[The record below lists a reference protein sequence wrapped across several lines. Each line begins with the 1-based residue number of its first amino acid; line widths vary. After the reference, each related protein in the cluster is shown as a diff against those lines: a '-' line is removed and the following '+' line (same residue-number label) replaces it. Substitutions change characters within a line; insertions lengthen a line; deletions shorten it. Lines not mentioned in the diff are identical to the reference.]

1 MALFRKFFYKKPPD
15 GLLEISERVYVFDY
29 CFTSDVMEEDE
40 HKVYIEGIIAQ
51 LHGHFPDA
59 SYMVFNM
66 REGESPSP
74 ISNIL
79 SDYDMMVIDYPRQY
93 EGCPLLTMETIH
105 HFLKSGENWVQ
116 LGRQNLILMHCE
128 RGGWAVLAFML
139 AAFLIYRKQF
149 TGEQKTLD
157 MIYKQAPRELL
168 QFMSPL
174 NPLPSQLR
182 YLQYIS
188 RRNVGSEWPPLD
200 RALTLDC
207 VILRLVPKMDG
218 EGGCRPIFRIYGQ
231 DPFMAADRT
240 PKVLF
245 STPKRSKLVRY
256 YKQADCELVKIDINC
271 HVQGDVV
278 LECISLDSDLDR
290 ENMMFRV
297 MFNTSFIRSNI
308 LMLNRDEI
316 DILWNTKDNFP
327 KNFRVEALFSDMEAS
342 SSVIPMDM
350 PCIGEKEGLPVEA
363 FAKVKEMFNNVD
375 WLDSN
380 TEVANVLQQIT
391 ASNMLLERL
400 DCGIS
405 SPTRKLLKETL
416 SGGFKLDLKT
426 QSNMKISP
434 SAAHSRSITSFES
447 SSYALMEKIDQF
459 ESKALPENYIKPL
472 ALKDIGPSRPKESL
486 ENDTNFPTSTEQSIP
501 LIEPLLDTSSMEK
514 NTKPSKSEG
523 MDIDSLEQTESLD
536 DDTNFPTSV
545 AQGKQSIPSIEPSTD
560 ANSRKENIGLLES
573 KVKEIESLDMKAM
586 PENDGRFIFEP
597 QTQLEIE
604 DGLMVK
610 EIEPLESKALPESN
624 TDTLAPMD
632 QEKQPIPLTEISTDS
647 NSTEIQ
653 IESLESKKIL
663 EDVTMFPV
671 SVAQGKKLTPLNE
684 PSLGEKDGL
693 LELKKKEIE
702 SLGSIALL
710 ENDRRSKFEPK
721 VLPEIEMKGPT
732 SEVQE
737 KLSMS
742 IFESSEVTPVKKKI
756 ETLESKASPENSK
769 SLALVDQEKQTI
781 PSSGLSTHSISTDKI
796 EPFESNMLLENVTNF
811 PVSVA
816 QGKKSTTPFVELSI
830 DANSAK
836 KKYGPESKE
845 KDTEPLES
853 KALLEN
859 DDMYSTSKDVN
870 SVKKKIGS
878 LESKEKDTESLE
890 SKALLENNDIY
901 STSKDTGSLESKA
914 LLENDDNHSTSIS
927 HRKQSIPLAE
937 PSMDVNSM
945 KKESVELESEMLSE
959 NDIKSLTST
968 IQRKQDSPS
977 LGLTTMLHDHAPMG
991 NIIQVTEE
999 VTVSTPSSTSVP
1011 LASSSSPTLLP
1022 SKVDAL
1028 SAMQKTCQSFVPPP
1042 PPPPHPQN
1050 EPNSKLM
1057 QPILT
1062 KYCENAMHD
1071 KGRKSLVT
1079 PPPPPPLPATS
1090 LSTVVDSFKGPPPP
1104 PLPPPLSTNKSAAS
1118 TGKIS
1123 SCSIPPP
1130 PPPAPRHCSTTPAPT
1145 LTASAPPP
1153 PPPPLSKNPD
1163 VPSKPV
1169 PPPPSPPTTKS
1180 DTALLQP
1187 HAPPVPGP
1195 PGVPFGAKGRGLFRA
1210 NPKGPSQTKRSNLKP
1225 YHWLKLTRA
1234 VHGSLW
1240 AETQKLEEACRA
1252 PEFDMSELESLFS
1265 AAAPDHGKEGNSNRR
1280 TSRQKVDK
1288 VQLIEL
1294 RRAYNCEIM
1303 LTKVKIPLPDL
1314 MSAVLAMDDSVLYVD
1329 QVENLIKFC
1338 PTKEEMEQLKAY
1350 TGDKDN
1356 LGKCEQFFL
1365 EMMKV
1370 PRVENKLRVF
1380 SFKMQFCSQVKDLR
1394 RDLNIVNSASE
1405 EIRNSVKLKRIM
1417 QTILSLGNA
1426 LNHGTAR
1433 GSAIGFR
1440 LDSLLKLTDTRA
1452 RNNKMTLMHY
1462 LCKVLAEKLP
1472 ELLNFPKDL
1481 VHLEGSTKI
1490 QLKYLAEEMQA
1501 ISKGLEKVVQ
1511 ELTASENDGPVSEW
1525 FCQILKEFLSDAEAE
1540 VRSLAQL
1547 YANVGRNADALAL
1560 YFGED
1565 PARVPFEQVVSTL
1578 LNFVKMFIRA
1588 HNENCKQIEYEK
1600 KRADKEAEKQ
1610 GGKKDSE
1617 HKIRNM
1623 KSGNN
1628 SKR

>member
-29 CFTSDVMEEDE
+29 CFTADMMEEDE
-40 HKVYIEGIIAQ
+40 YKVYIGGIIAQ

-66 REGESPSP
+66 HEGESPSH

-79 SDYDMMVIDYPRQY
+79 SDYDMMVMDYPRQY
-93 EGCPLLTMETIH
+93 EGCSLLTMEMIH

-116 LGRQNLILMHCE
+116 LGQQNLILMHCE
-128 RGGWAVLAFML
+128 RGGWPVLAFML

-168 QFMSPL
+168 QLMSPL

-207 VILRLVPKMDG
+207 VILRLIPKMDR

-278 LECISLDSDLDR
+278 LECISLDSDLER

-297 MFNTSFIRSNI
+297 MFNTAFIRSNI

-316 DILWNTKDNFP
+316 DILWNAKDYFP
-327 KNFRVEALFSDMEAS
+327 KNFRVEVLFSDMDAS
-342 SSVIPMDM
+342 SSVIPIDL
-350 PCIGEKEGLPVEA
+350 PCIEEKEGLPVEA

-391 ASNMLLERL
+391 ASNILLERL
-400 DCGIS
+400 DSSAS
-405 SPTRKLLKETL
+405 SPTNKLLNESL
-416 SGGFKLDLKT
+416 SGRL
-426 QSNMKISP
+426 
-434 SAAHSRSITSFES
+434 SRRSTSSFES
-447 SSYALMEKIDQF
+447 SGYAHMEQKIEAI
-459 ESKALPENYIKPL
+459 ESKALPENNMKIE
-472 ALKDIGPSRPKESL
+472 AIESKEIESPASKKSL
-486 ENDTNFPTSTEQSIP
+486 ENDTNFRTSTVQGKQSIP
-501 LIEPLLDTSSMEK
+501 LIEPSMDTSSMAKKIGPLE
-514 NTKPSKSEG
+514 SKD
-523 MDIDSLEQTESLD
+523 MDIESLESLD
-536 DDTNFPTSV
+536 NGTKFLTSV

-560 ANSRKENIGLLES
+560 ANSMKEKIELLES
-573 KVKEIESLDMKAM
+573 KE
-586 PENDGRFIFEP
+586 
-597 QTQLEIE
+597 
-604 DGLMVK
+604 K
-610 EIEPLESKALPESN
+610 EIEPSESKALPEN
-624 TDTLAPMD
+624 NMKTFAPVD
-632 QEKQPIPLTEISTDS
+632 QVKQTIPLTGISTDS
-647 NSTEIQ
+647 NSTEMQ
-653 IESLESKKIL
+653 NESLESKELL
-663 EDVTMFPV
+663 EDVTRFPV
-671 SVAQGKKLTPLNE
+671 FVAQGKKSAPQVE
-684 PSLGEKDGL
+684 PSPGANSMEEKIGL
-693 LELKKKEIE
+693 LETKKKEVE
-702 SLGSIALL
+702 S
-710 ENDRRSKFEPK
+710 FE
-721 VLPEIEMKGPT
+721 G
-732 SEVQE
+732 
-737 KLSMS
+737 
-742 IFESSEVTPVKKKI
+742 TPVKKKI
-756 ETLESKASPENSK
+756 ETLESKAPPENNK
-769 SLALVDQEKQTI
+769 TVAPFNQEKQPI
-781 PSSGLSTHSISTDKI
+781 PSSGLSTHSNSTDMQI
-796 EPFESNMLLENVTNF
+796 EPLESNALLENITNF

-816 QGKKSTTPFVELSI
+816 QGKKSTTPLVELST
-830 DANSAK
+830 DAK
-836 KKYGPESKE
+836 
-845 KDTEPLES
+845 
-853 KALLEN
+853 
-859 DDMYSTSKDVN
+859 
-870 SVKKKIGS
+870 SVKKIGA
-878 LESKEKDTESLE
+878 LESKEKDTESLQ
-890 SKALLENNDIY
+890 SKTLLENDDKY
-901 STSKDTGSLESKA
+901 STSTDANSVKRKIGPLESKEKDIESLQSKA
-914 LLENDDNHSTSIS
+914 LLENDDKYSTSIAQG
-927 HRKQSIPLAE
+927 KQSIPLVE
-937 PSMDVNSM
+937 PSMDAKSM
-945 KKESVELESEMLSE
+945 KKESEQLQAEVLSE

-968 IQRKQDSPS
+968 VQRKQDSHSFNPILVDAANLIEKKIEPQKLKVSLELPTQSKIISPWVRQATRSASVSYSNFLQASPVSISRYHSAPS
-977 LGLTTMLHDHAPMG
+977 ALGLTTVLQDHAPMDD
-991 NIIQVTEE
+991 IKEVTQQ
-999 VTVSTPSSTSVP
+999 VTVSDSSVP
-1011 LASSSSPTLLP
+1011 PASSSPALLP

-1028 SAMQKTCQSFVPPP
+1028 STTEKTSRPLVPASPPPP
-1042 PPPPHPQN
+1042 PPPPHHPQL
-1050 EPNSKLM
+1050 EPSSKLM
-1057 QPILT
+1057 QPIS
-1062 KYCENAMHD
+1062 ENAMHD
-1071 KGRKSLVT
+1071 KGKKSLDT
-1079 PPPPPPLPATS
+1079 PPPPPPPPPPLLPGAS
-1090 LSTVVDSFKGPPPP
+1090 LSTVKDSFKGPPPP
-1104 PLPPPLSTNKSAAS
+1104 PPPPVSSTGNTASSIPPPPPPPLSTNKLAAS
-1118 TGKIS
+1118 SG
-1123 SCSIPPP
+1123 PPP
-1130 PPPAPRHCSTTPAPT
+1130 PPPPPRHSSTTPAPN
-1145 LTASAPPP
+1145 LTSSAPPP
-1153 PPPPLSKNPD
+1153 PPPPSSKNSA
-1163 VPSKPV
+1163 VPSPPI
-1169 PPPPSPPTTKS
+1169 PPPPSP
-1180 DTALLQP
+1180 TASSQP

-1240 AETQKLEEACRA
+1240 AETQKLDEACRA

-1265 AAAPDHGKEGNSNRR
+1265 AAAPNSDHGKEGNSNRR

-1314 MSAVLAMDDSVLYVD
+1314 MSAVLALDDSVLDVD
-1329 QVENLIKFC
+1329 QVENLIKFS
-1338 PTKEEMEQLKAY
+1338 PTKEEMEMLKGY
-1350 TGDKDN
+1350 TGEKEN

-1380 SFKMQFCSQVKDLR
+1380 SFKMQFCTQVKDLR
-1394 RDLNIVNSASE
+1394 RDLSIVNSASE

-1472 ELLNFPKDL
+1472 ELLDFPKDL

-1511 ELTASENDGPVSEW
+1511 ELTASENDGPVSES

-1588 HNENCKQIEYEK
+1588 HDENCKQLEYEK
-1600 KRADKEAEKQ
+1600 KKAEKEAEKV
-1610 GGKKDSE
+1610 GGKKGSE
-1617 HKIRNM
+1617 HTIRSNI
-1623 KSGNN
+1623 KSSN
-1628 SKR
+1628 SK